1 MDNKKYLFTFEW
13 TKGCVNDY
21 IRKFLKENKVDYFY
35 SFQRIVADLY
45 GIGQYF
51 KFDYEHISGN
61 TYGITATK
69 TENI

>member
-1 MDNKKYLFTFEW
+1 MKKYIFTFEW

-21 IRKFLKENKVDYFY
+21 IIKFLKENKINYFY
-35 SFQRIVADLY
+35 SLQQIVADLY

-51 KFDYEHISGN
+51 KFDYEHISGD
-61 TYGITATK
+61 TYGITATA